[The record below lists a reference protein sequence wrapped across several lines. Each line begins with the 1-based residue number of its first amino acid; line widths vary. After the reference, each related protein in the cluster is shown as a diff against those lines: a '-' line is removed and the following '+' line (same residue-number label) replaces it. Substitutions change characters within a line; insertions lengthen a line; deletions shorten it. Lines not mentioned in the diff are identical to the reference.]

1 MMTNMPASA
10 PIPGS
15 FSSARVDRLRI
26 RHLKLLDLISATGT
40 LTAAADALRI
50 SQPSATKMLQEL
62 ETAFGCR
69 LMERTTRGGVLS
81 PAGERA
87 LERLRIA
94 LGALDAAGQA
104 FAEQPEMPLVRIG
117 MLPLAGVALIPRL
130 VAELAAS
137 GQLPRLWFQEG
148 SVSEVLDRLRAG
160 EIDCVIGR
168 IDTESARKNLD
179 VFEIDPL
186 ADENLEIA
194 CAQNHPLARARK
206 LALSRLLG
214 QPWILPLR
222 ATYTRQMFEAAFV
235 GIGLLPPRPHIESS
249 SFHTN
254 LATVAESRFLTI
266 APKSAVSYYATAGKV
281 RKLSLAEPFPI
292 NHLVFI
298 TLKGAAKLPAVGL
311 IQAAIRRH
319 AG

>member
-1 MMTNMPASA
+1 MIHAPAST
-10 PIPGS
+10 PVS
-15 FSSARVDRLRI
+15 SRFSSARVDRLRI
-26 RHLKLLDLISATGT
+26 RHLKLLNLISVAGT

-62 ETAFGCR
+62 EQAFGCR
-69 LMERTTRGGVLS
+69 LMERTTRGGILS

-104 FAEQPEMPLVRIG
+104 FVVQPEMPLVRIG
-117 MLPLAGVALIPRL
+117 MLPLAGVAVVPRL
-130 VAELAAS
+130 VAELASS

-168 IDTESARKNLD
+168 IETESARKNLD

-186 ADENLEIA
+186 TDEHLEVA
-194 CAQNHPLARARK
+194 SAPSHPLARARRIP
-206 LALSRLLG
+206 LSRLFEH
-214 QPWILPLR
+214 PWILPLR

-235 GIGLLPPRPHIESS
+235 NIGMLPPRPHIESS

-266 APKSAVSYYATAGKV
+266 APKSAVNYYMTIGKV
-281 RKLSLAEPFPI
+281 RKLNLAEPFPI
-292 NHLVFI
+292 NHIVFI
-298 TLKGAAKLPAVGL
+298 TLKGTTTLPAVSL
-311 IQAAIRRH
+311 IRAAIRRH

>member
-1 MMTNMPASA
+1 MIHAPAST
-10 PIPGS
+10 PVPS
-15 FSSARVDRLRI
+15 RFSSARVDRLRI
-26 RHLKLLDLISATGT
+26 RHLKLLDLISVAGT

-62 ETAFGCR
+62 EQAFGCR
-69 LMERTTRGGVLS
+69 LMERTTRGGILS

-104 FAEQPEMPLVRIG
+104 FVVQPEMPLVRIG
-117 MLPLAGVALIPRL
+117 MLPLAGVAVVPRL
-130 VAELAAS
+130 VAELASS

-168 IDTESARKNLD
+168 IETESARKNLD

-186 ADENLEIA
+186 TDEHLEVA
-194 CAQNHPLARARK
+194 SAPSHPLARARRIP
-206 LALSRLLG
+206 LSRLFEH
-214 QPWILPLR
+214 PWILPLR

-235 GIGLLPPRPHIESS
+235 NIGMLPPRPHIESS

-266 APKSAVSYYATAGKV
+266 APKSAVNYYMTIGKV
-281 RKLSLAEPFPI
+281 RKLNLAEPFPI
-292 NHLVFI
+292 NHIVFI
-298 TLKGAAKLPAVGL
+298 TLKGTATLPAVSL
-311 IQAAIRRH
+311 IRAAIRRH

>member
-1 MMTNMPASA
+1 MIHAPAST
-10 PIPGS
+10 PVPS
-15 FSSARVDRLRI
+15 RFSSARVDRLRI
-26 RHLKLLDLISATGT
+26 RHLKLLNLISVAGT

-62 ETAFGCR
+62 EQAFGCR
-69 LMERTTRGGVLS
+69 LMERTTRGGILS

-104 FAEQPEMPLVRIG
+104 FVVQPEMPLVRIG
-117 MLPLAGVALIPRL
+117 MLPLAGVAVVPRL
-130 VAELAAS
+130 VAELASS

-168 IDTESARKNLD
+168 IETESARKNLD

-186 ADENLEIA
+186 TDEHLEVA
-194 CAQNHPLARARK
+194 SAPSHPLARARRIP
-206 LALSRLLG
+206 LSRLFEH
-214 QPWILPLR
+214 PWILPLR

-235 GIGLLPPRPHIESS
+235 NIGMLPPRPHIESS

-266 APKSAVSYYATAGKV
+266 APKSAVNYYMTIGKV
-281 RKLSLAEPFPI
+281 RKLNLAEPFPI
-292 NHLVFI
+292 NHIVFI
-298 TLKGAAKLPAVGL
+298 TLKGTTTLPAVSL
-311 IQAAIRRH
+311 IRAAIRRH

>member
-1 MMTNMPASA
+1 MIHAPAST
-10 PIPGS
+10 PVPS
-15 FSSARVDRLRI
+15 RFSSARVDRLRI
-26 RHLKLLDLISATGT
+26 RHLKLLDLISVAGT

-62 ETAFGCR
+62 EQAFGCR
-69 LMERTTRGGVLS
+69 LMERTTRGGILS

-104 FAEQPEMPLVRIG
+104 FVVQPEMPLVRMG
-117 MLPLAGVALIPRL
+117 MLPLAGVAVVPRL
-130 VAELAAS
+130 VAELASS

-168 IDTESARKNLD
+168 IETESARKNLD

-186 ADENLEIA
+186 TDEHLEVA
-194 CAQNHPLARARK
+194 SAPSHPLARARRIP
-206 LALSRLLG
+206 LSRLFEH
-214 QPWILPLR
+214 PWILPLR

-235 GIGLLPPRPHIESS
+235 NIGMLPPRPHIESS

-266 APKSAVSYYATAGKV
+266 APKSAVNYYMTIGKV
-281 RKLSLAEPFPI
+281 RKLNLAEPFPI
-292 NHLVFI
+292 NHIVFI
-298 TLKGAAKLPAVGL
+298 TLKGTATLPAVSL
-311 IQAAIRRH
+311 IRAAIRRH

>member
-1 MMTNMPASA
+1 MIHAPAST
-10 PIPGS
+10 PVPS
-15 FSSARVDRLRI
+15 RFSSARVDRLRI
-26 RHLKLLDLISATGT
+26 RHLKLLNLISVAGT

-62 ETAFGCR
+62 EQAFGCR
-69 LMERTTRGGVLS
+69 LMERTTRGGILS

-104 FAEQPEMPLVRIG
+104 FVVQPEMPLVRIG
-117 MLPLAGVALIPRL
+117 MLPLAGVAVVPRL
-130 VAELAAS
+130 VAELASS

-168 IDTESARKNLD
+168 IETESARKNLD

-186 ADENLEIA
+186 TDEHLEVA
-194 CAQNHPLARARK
+194 SAPSHPLARARRIP
-206 LALSRLLG
+206 LSRLFEH
-214 QPWILPLR
+214 PWILPLR

-235 GIGLLPPRPHIESS
+235 NIGMLPPRPHIESS

-266 APKSAVSYYATAGKV
+266 APKSAVNYYMTIGKV
-281 RKLSLAEPFPI
+281 RKLNLAEPFPI
-292 NHLVFI
+292 NHIVFI
-298 TLKGAAKLPAVGL
+298 TLKGTATLPAVSL
-311 IQAAIRRH
+311 IRAAIRRH

>member
-1 MMTNMPASA
+1 MMASTPAS
-10 PIPGS
+10 PHISGT
-15 FSSARVDRLRI
+15 FSSARIDRLRI

-62 ETAFGCR
+62 EVAFGCR
-69 LMERTTRGGVLS
+69 LMERTTRGGILS

-87 LERLRIA
+87 LERLRVAI
-94 LGALDAAGQA
+94 GALDAAGQA
-104 FAEQPEMPLVRIG
+104 FAVQPEMPLVRIG
-117 MLPLAGVALIPRL
+117 MLPLAGVAVIPRL
-130 VAELAAS
+130 VTELASS

-148 SVSEVLDRLRAG
+148 SVSDVLDRLRAG

-186 ADENLEIA
+186 ADEHLEVA
-194 CAQNHPLARARK
+194 CAQTHPLARARK
-206 LALSRLLG
+206 VALSRLLEH
-214 QPWILPLR
+214 PWIVPPR
-222 ATYTRQMFEAAFV
+222 TTYTRQMFEAAFV
-235 GIGLLPPRPHIESS
+235 NIGMLPPRPHIESS

-254 LATVAESRFLTI
+254 LATVAASNFLTI
-266 APKSAVSYYATAGKV
+266 APKSAVNYYMTIGKV
-281 RKLSLAEPFPI
+281 RKLSLGDPFPV
-292 NHLVFI
+292 NHIVFI
-298 TLKGAAKLPAVGL
+298 TLKGAAKLPAVSL